1 MYALSAQA
9 EDEKILEQQ
18 NRFCTLLLSI
28 LSLESEFPSLNR
40 PSNDRKS
47 AQTDDLSP
55 RKLDNSEKWSIFA
68 SITDCLS
75 SYIFFCTTNIHIFSD
90 NLLFSSVF
98 FKFLKDHMP
107 ASCEWGLRMLYL
119 LHSH

>member
-1 MYALSAQA
+1 MLCPHRRKMRRYSSSRIDFAPFS
-9 EDEKILEQQ
+9 
-18 NRFCTLLLSI
+18 FSI
-28 LSLESEFPSLNR
+28 LSLESECPSLNR

-90 NLLFSSVF
+90 NLLFSSDF
-98 FKFLKDHMP
+98 FKFFKDHMP

>member
-18 NRFCTLLLSI
+18 NRF
-28 LSLESEFPSLNR
+28 
-40 PSNDRKS
+40 DRKS

-75 SYIFFCTTNIHIFSD
+75 SYIFFGTTNIHIFSD
-90 NLLFSSVF
+90 NLLFSSDF
-98 FKFLKDHMP
+98 FKFFKDHMP